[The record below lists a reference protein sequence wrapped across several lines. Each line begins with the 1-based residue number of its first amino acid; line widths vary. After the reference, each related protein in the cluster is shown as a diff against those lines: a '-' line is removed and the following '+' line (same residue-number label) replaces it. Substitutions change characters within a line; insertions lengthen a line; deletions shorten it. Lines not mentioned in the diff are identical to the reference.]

1 MKIRVAGDLYD
12 SLANGP
18 GVRYVLFTQGCTM
31 GCRGCHNKHTWSLDG
46 GTEMHISEIINNI
59 ASSPFID
66 GVTISGGDP
75 MEQPKEVLELCKRI
89 KREFNNELDIMIYT
103 GRTIEELR
111 AKDCKYTREIL
122 DIADYLVDGKFEEDK
137 QENAKTYTGSSN
149 QRIFDLRSGEEICF

>member
-31 GCRGCHNKHTWSLDG
+31 GCKNCHNKHTWSLDG
-46 GTEMHISEIINNI
+46 GIEMDISEIIYNI
-59 ASSPFID
+59 NSSPFIN

-75 MEQPKEVLELCKRI
+75 MEQPREVLELCKRI
-89 KREFNNELDIMIYT
+89 KKEFNNKLNIMIYT

-122 DIADYLVDGKFEEDK
+122 NIADYLVDGKFEEDK
-137 QENAKTYTGSSN
+137 KENAKTYTGSSN
-149 QRIFDLRSGEEICF
+149 QRIFDLKLSKEICF

>member
-31 GCRGCHNKHTWSLDG
+31 GCKGCHNKHTWPLDS
-46 GTEMHISEIINNI
+46 GTEMHISEIIDNI

-66 GVTISGGDP
+66 GVTVSGGDP

-89 KREFNNELDIMIYT
+89 KEEFNNKLNIMIYT

-137 QENAKTYTGSSN
+137 QENVKVYTGSSN
-149 QRIFDLRSGEEICF
+149 QRIFDLHSGKEICF